1 MQILAIS
8 ELTKNSTL
16 DNVTPHIAQEVR
28 DTQDLHLKDVI
39 RSFYFK
45 SEGDG
50 VVFMMECDSVETARS
65 ELDNLTLVKCGIADF
80 RLIPLE
86 PLRPLRMLLNNG
98 G

>member
-16 DNVTPHIAQEVR
+16 ENVTPHIAQEVR
-28 DTQDLHLKDVI
+28 DTLDLHLKDVI

-50 VVFMMECDSVETARS
+50 VVFMMECDSVEAARS

-86 PLRPLRMLLNNG
+86 PLRLLRMLLSNG

>member
-16 DNVTPHIAQEVR
+16 ENVTPHIAQEVR
-28 DTQDLHLKDVI
+28 DTLDLHLKDVI

-50 VVFMMECDSVETARS
+50 VVFMMECDSVEAARS